1 MTTYVKEPHTAIFS
15 GPTGCGKTQRVLDL
29 IEHEYRDHFENI
41 VILCPTLRWN
51 ETYLGRSWVWK
62 DDYVFVLEPR
72 ANLFEI
78 IEKLSSMLSSEKT
91 LFIIDDM
98 IADETSINDVNRCWS
113 LQFRGVIESIVCGF

>member
-29 IEHEYRDHFENI
+29 IEKEYKHHFDNI

-51 ETYLGRSWVWK
+51 KTYLERSWIWS
-62 DDYVFVLEPR
+62 DDHCFCFEPR
-72 ANLFEI
+72 GSLFEI
-78 IEKLSSMLSSEKT
+78 IEKLSSMLSGEAT

-98 IADETSINDVNRCWS
+98 IADENLDRRRQPLLELAIK
-113 LQFRGVIESIVCGF
+113 